1 MPSRW
6 DFRRV
11 PIDQNAPRTRE
22 PRPPNR
28 NLFHLDLEVTDLL
41 SLAQIMKTAILLPT
55 WVGDACMATPT
66 IRAIRNGMPDISEL
80 CLVGRYAPIAVLEGL
95 PSVDSTITY
104 KPKSKDGKTLSR
116 RAMIAELKRRKF
128 DLIILLPNSLSAGI
142 IGFMSGATRRVGY
155 AKDGRSWLLTDRIPL
170 IEGSVDNRT
179 LPTIDYYMNIA
190 KHLGCASDNLAMQIA
205 VTESDRILA
214 KNMFDR
220 FDFAWDQPT
229 IVLNTA
235 SATAESKLWPT
246 GNASRAAR
254 QLAIQH
260 GLQVVVHSGP
270 SDRQKANA
278 VEFGAAH
285 PLVKSMGQIEHLPMG
300 LSKAVLEQAS
310 VVVSTDSGPRHMA
323 SALGKR
329 VVSLF
334 GPTSPGLY
342 QTYNLPEKVL
352 SKSMSCSPCGKY
364 KCPLMHNNCMHGITY
379 PQVVG
384 AVLEQ
389 MQLAVGDLGSEIVPE
404 RSLPRTAA

>member
-1 MPSRW
+1 MGLSAISNR
-6 DFRRV
+6 
-11 PIDQNAPRTRE
+11 QKCT
-22 PRPPNR
+22 PNPDR
-28 NLFHLDLEVTDLL
+28 NLFNLDLEVTDPL

-66 IRAIRNGMPDISEL
+66 IRAIRNGMSDISEL

-116 RAMIAELKRRKF
+116 RGMIAELKRRKL

-170 IEGSVDNRT
+170 IEGNVDNRT

-190 KHLGCASDNLAMQIA
+190 KHLGCESDNLAMQLA
-205 VTESDRILA
+205 VTDSDRILA
-214 KNMFDR
+214 KDMFDR
-220 FDFAWDQPT
+220 FDFDWDHPT

-235 SATAESKLWPT
+235 SATGESKLWPT

-285 PLVKSMGQIEHLPMG
+285 PLVKSMGQIEHLPMS

-342 QTYNLPEKVL
+342 RTYNLPEKVL

-379 PQVVG
+379 PQVVE

-389 MQLAVGDLGSEIVPE
+389 MQLAVGDLESEIVRE

>member
-1 MPSRW
+1 MARPG
-6 DFRRV
+6 
-11 PIDQNAPRTRE
+11 TRIGLKADRHLGSMGQKPE
-22 PRPPNR
+22 ST
-28 NLFHLDLEVTDLL
+28 LFHLDLEVTDLL
-41 SLAQIMKTAILLPT
+41 SIAHIMKTAILLPT

-66 IRAIRNGMPDISEL
+66 IRAIRHGLSEISEL

-95 PSVDSTITY
+95 PSIDSTITY
-104 KPKSKDGKTLSR
+104 KPKSKDRKTLSR
-116 RAMIAELKRRKF
+116 RGMIAELKRRKL

-142 IGFMSGATRRVGY
+142 IGYLSGAKRRVGY

-170 IEGSVDNRT
+170 MQGNVDHRT

-190 KHLGCASDNLAMQIA
+190 KHLGCASSNLAMQLA
-205 VTESDRILA
+205 VSESDRNLA
-214 KNMFDR
+214 KDMFDR
-220 FDFAWDQPT
+220 FGFAWGHPT
-229 IVLNTA
+229 VVLNTA
-235 SATAESKLWPT
+235 SATGESKLWPT

-254 QLAIQH
+254 QLASQH
-260 GLQVVVHSGP
+260 GWQVVVHSGP
-270 SDRQKANA
+270 SDRKKANA
-278 VEFGAAH
+278 IEFGAGH

-342 QTYNLPEKVL
+342 RTYNLPEKVL
-352 SKSMSCSPCGKY
+352 SKSMACSPCGKY

-379 PQVVG
+379 PEVVE
-384 AVLEQ
+384 AVFEQ
-389 MQLAVGDLGSEIVPE
+389 MKLAAGDLESEIVPE